1 VARQRIPA
9 VFVRGGSS
17 KGVVFHARH
26 LPHEASDRDRILLAV
41 LGSPDPFGRQL
52 NGMGGGISSLSK
64 AAIVSPS
71 SRDDADVDY
80 TFAQVAVDRPV
91 VDYGSNC
98 GNLASAIGPFAI
110 DEGLV
115 SVQGPEALVRIFN
128 TNTSKIIHARFDVKD
143 GQAAETGEFVIPGV
157 AGGGARIRLD
167 FLNPGGA
174 ATKAFLP
181 SGLVMDQLEIPGVG
195 RLHVTLADATNPV
208 VFVDA
213 RVLGLTLVESP
224 EQIDANEGLMR
235 TLDAIR
241 RAGGVKMGLGATSES
256 VSLANPKVA
265 LVAPATDFRAIDGS
279 TVAAAEYDVAIR
291 IVSMEKTHKAVTLT
305 GAMCLA
311 AACKVTG
318 SIPHS
323 LARPST
329 DVRIGNPSGV
339 LPVGAVVEQTAS
351 GWEARHATVY
361 RTARRLME
369 GFVVLP

>member
-115 SVQGPEALVRIFN
+115 SVQGPEAVVRIFN

-361 RTARRLME
+361 RTVRRLME

>member
-115 SVQGPEALVRIFN
+115 SVQGPEAVVRIFN

-224 EQIDANEGLMR
+224 EQIDANKGLMR

>member
-1 VARQRIPA
+1 MARQRIPA

-115 SVQGPEALVRIFN
+115 SVQGPEAVVRIFN

>member
-1 VARQRIPA
+1 MARQRIPA

-115 SVQGPEALVRIFN
+115 SVQGPEAVVRIFN

-143 GQAAETGEFVIPGV
+143 GQAVETGEFVIPGV

>member
-115 SVQGPEALVRIFN
+115 SVQGPEAVVRIFN

-143 GQAAETGEFVIPGV
+143 GQAVETGEFVIPGV